1 MDENQLWK
9 VASDMT
15 PQWLDIIV
23 TVFIATLA
31 STGFWSF
38 IQSKSNK
45 KSNTDELILGLAHD
59 RIVSL
64 GSEYLKRGW
73 ISNYEYDNFIK
84 YLYDPYKEF
93 GGNGLAEKI
102 KNEVE
107 ELPIRISDML
117 PKEGQS

>member
-1 MDENQLWK
+1 MGENQLWK

-15 PQWLDIIV
+15 PQWLDIMV

-59 RIVSL
+59 RIISL

-73 ISNYEYDNFIK
+73 ISNYEYQNFIK

-107 ELPIRISDML
+107 ELPIRSSDML

>member
-1 MDENQLWK
+1 MGKNQLWK

-15 PQWLDIIV
+15 PPWLDMIV

-59 RIVSL
+59 RIVRL
-64 GSEYLKRGW
+64 GSEYLKTRL
-73 ISNYEYDNFIK
+73 DQQ
-84 YLYDPYKEF
+84 LRVP
-93 GGNGLAEKI
+93 
-102 KNEVE
+102 
-107 ELPIRISDML
+107 ELHKVLMKSI
-117 PKEGQS
+117 

>member
-1 MDENQLWK
+1 
-9 VASDMT
+9 MT
-15 PQWLDIIV
+15 PQWLDIMV

-59 RIVSL
+59 RIVNL

-73 ISNYEYDNFIK
+73 ISNYEYQNFIK
-84 YLYDPYKEF
+84 YLYNPYKEF

>member
-1 MDENQLWK
+1 
-9 VASDMT
+9 MT

-64 GSEYLKRGW
+64 GNEYLKRGW
-73 ISNYEYDNFIK
+73 ISNYEYENFIK
-84 YLYDPYKEF
+84 YLYNPYKEF

-107 ELPIRISDML
+107 KLPIRISDML

>member
-1 MDENQLWK
+1 MGENQLWK

-23 TVFIATLA
+23 TVFITTLA

-38 IQSKSNK
+38 IQSKSKK

-64 GSEYLKRGW
+64 GNEYLKRGW
-73 ISNYEYDNFIK
+73 ISNYEYENFIK
-84 YLYDPYKEF
+84 YLYNPYKEF

-107 ELPIRISDML
+107 KLPIRISDML